1 VRLWPVVRS
10 TAAAEYPLADP
21 NSASSEALIPAAEV
35 SLGSDRVADGAG
47 TAERDAAGLDVA
59 ELVVAELD
67 ATELEALPAAADGSG
82 AATSMCGDEADDCAV
97 FVDPDRLW
105 AMPCAA
111 SDSVAAART
120 RAATDARLRTIM
132 IYILSGRPV

>member
-1 VRLWPVVRS
+1 MLWPVVRS

-35 SLGSDRVADGAG
+35 SLGIDRVADGVG
-47 TAERDAAGLDVA
+47 TAELDAAGL
-59 ELVVAELD
+59 
-67 ATELEALPAAADGSG
+67 EALLVDADGSG

-97 FVDPDRLW
+97 FVDPVRLL

-111 SDSVAAART
+111 NDSVAAART